1 MKEVNLFNYTDIAV
15 NIKDWKVDCFSAD
28 NKYPQDERKAIEE
41 KYWAITEITDKF
53 NRQSVSF
60 QLSKKDRMQRWLKY
74 KEGFSAELVRTLIK
88 DFNVTPGQTILDPFM
103 GSGTTAL
110 VSCMD
115 GMNSVGFDI
124 LPMSKVAIN
133 AKMSVF
139 EYDLK
144 ELETVFQEVK
154 KIEVPSNFVKETPY
168 LTITKEGYPLK
179 TAIEI
184 EYFTEYFA
192 GSKHSDNV
200 KNLIKLCILNCLE
213 PVSYSIKA
221 GQYLKWDTRCPRIQ
235 RVNQKRISEGKAPL
249 TSKNNKQII
258 SGFREELIKELSN
271 VISDIKIIQQKNISD
286 LHGRCKFFEDSAL
299 LGMPKM
305 EANSINAVIS
315 SPPYCNR
322 YDYTRTYAMELAYL
336 GVDDNRLKELRQEL
350 LSCTVESK
358 TKLDMLRNYYNEIG
372 RIDDYNKIVE
382 VINNNRTLTEII
394 SALEKR
400 NQNGE
405 INNKGVLRMV
415 KGYFTELT
423 FIFAEI
429 YRVCTPG
436 SYVGF
441 VNDNVRYAGEVIPV
455 DFLTTQL
462 AEQLGF
468 KPIKIYTLMQK
479 KGNSSQQM
487 AKYGKVSLRKSITIW
502 QK

>member
-1 MKEVNLFNYTDIAV
+1 MKEVSFFNYSDIAV
-15 NIKDWKVDCFSAD
+15 DVKDWKVDCFSAG
-28 NKYPQDERKAIEE
+28 NKYPQEERKAIEE

-74 KEGFSAELVRTLIK
+74 KEGFSAELVRKLIT
-88 DFNVTPGQTILDPFM
+88 DFKVTPGQTILDPFM

-110 VSCMD
+110 VSCMN

-124 LPMSKVAIN
+124 LPMSQVAIK
-133 AKMSVF
+133 AKMAVYD
-139 EYDLK
+139 YDLK
-144 ELETVFQEVK
+144 ELDALYQEVK
-154 KIEVPSNFVKETPY
+154 KLKVPDTYNKETPY
-168 LTITKEGYPLK
+168 LTITKEGYPKK

-184 EYFTEYFA
+184 AYYTEYFA
-192 GSKHSDNV
+192 KSEYSDDI
-200 KNLIKLCILNCLE
+200 KNLITLCILNCLE

-249 TSKNNKQII
+249 SGKNNKQII
-258 SGFREELIKELSN
+258 SDFREELIKELSN
-271 VISDIKIIQQKNISD
+271 VISDIKNIQQNNRDGLNGKCD
-286 LHGRCKFFEDSAL
+286 FVEGSAL
-299 LGMPKM
+299 MEMPLM
-305 EANSINAVIS
+305 PANSVNAVIS

-336 GVDDNRLKELRQEL
+336 GVDDNRLRELRQEL

-358 TKLDMLRNYYNEIG
+358 TKLDMLRNYYNKIG

-382 VINNNRTLTEII
+382 VINNNRTLAEIS

-400 NQNGE
+400 DLNGE

-423 FIFAEI
+423 FIFAEV
-429 YRVCTPG
+429 YRLCTPG